1 MEYESVGC
9 FKDSSTRAIEGV
21 DGKYHDDFPSGF
33 LLYYDYKTRHQAIQ
47 RCAVFAKLKGYKMF
61 GIQDGGFCATSATA
75 HETYNKYGESQD
87 CKSDG
92 KGGPWANQ
100 VYRFPER
107 KGKFMLC
114 GNRGGFFKS

>member
-1 MEYESVGC
+1 
-9 FKDSSTRAIEGV
+9 
-21 DGKYHDDFPSGF
+21 
-33 LLYYDYKTRHQAIQ
+33 
-47 RCAVFAKLKGYKMF
+47 MF

-114 GNRGGFFKS
+114 DNRGGFFNPEVGGLAFLNPALHSTDIQSPLKLFYWK